1 MLLPK
6 NRKYRKD
13 QKRSQ
18 KLKQNRERQFFQYHK
33 ENACTTRAR
42 NTSNS
47 HRLAFGPYGLKSLE
61 KNQFNIKASQIEAA
75 RKVIVRRIRR
85 TGQIWI
91 RTFPH
96 KPISGKPTK
105 TRMGKGKGS
114 VQYWVCPVLPG
125 QILFE
130 LSGGIPKEIAKE
142 ILETSSQKLPIPT
155 KFVTHDSASLNP
167 PMQQPYGPFPS

>member
-1 MLLPK
+1 MELFRGNFKKNMLLQPK

-13 QKRSQ
+13 QKRYRR
-18 KLKQNRERQFFQYHK
+18 LKQNRSRQFLQYHK

-75 RKVIVRRIRR
+75 RKVIVRRVRR
-85 TGQIWI
+85 IGQIFI

-114 VQYWVCPVLPG
+114 VQ
-125 QILFE
+125 
-130 LSGGIPKEIAKE
+130 
-142 ILETSSQKLPIPT
+142 
-155 KFVTHDSASLNP
+155 H
-167 PMQQPYGPFPS
+167 